1 MNSAMQQFQMMCQ
14 QSGNNP
20 LLTIYRQPQ
29 PVGRPMRSIQNMRD
43 MEGGSTHMTPPPP
56 PPPIAGAQSE
66 LAGTAAGM
74 TPPPP
79 RPPID
84 IDVSSPMSAP
94 PSPKLAASD
103 GRDAVEVTLKRMLER
118 DKAPKETAEPE
129 APAMPAAPKKTK
141 TTPKAKTT
149 PTKPKAGKI
158 VKTTPAKPVRNK
170 PTISWETS
178 RNQVMCRTGFSGP
191 GTTHRI
197 TFKEAGG
204 AKKAY
209 AMAEKWLAKEMKEY
223 ERTVFA

>member
-1 MNSAMQQFQMMCQ
+1 MMCQ

-20 LLTIYRQPQ
+20 LLTIYREPQQPT
-29 PVGRPMRSIQNMRD
+29 GRPMRSIQNMRD
-43 MEGGSTHMTPPPP
+43 MAGGSPHMPPPPP
-56 PPPIAGAQSE
+56 PPPIAGAQSQ
-66 LAGTAAGM
+66 LAGTAAGSTHM
-74 TPPPP
+74 TSPQPL
-79 RPPID
+79 PPID

-129 APAMPAAPKKTK
+129 APATPAAPKKTK
-141 TTPKAKTT
+141 TSPKAKTT

-158 VKTTPAKPVRNK
+158 VKTTPAKPVRKK
-170 PTISWETS
+170 PTISWEAS

-197 TFKEAGG
+197 TFKEAKG

-223 ERTVFA
+223 ERTVSA